1 MYKSFAAAALATA
14 IFGEQANAG
23 SYGSSKLNAGPFV
36 NETWYSGL
44 IDIDHTDNQADDI
57 FYWWFESRT
66 DVSNDP
72 LVLWLTGGPG
82 CASEI
87 ALFYENGPYQ
97 FEADGKTLKMNPHS
111 WN

>member
-1 MYKSFAAAALATA
+1 MKILSTTALATFA
-14 IFGEQANAG
+14 LMDVQAG
-23 SYGSSKLNAGPFV
+23 SSANPGPFIG
-36 NETWYSGL
+36 ETWYSGT
-44 IDIDHTDNQADDI
+44 IDIPHKDNHADDI

-66 DVSNDP
+66 DTANDP

-97 FEADGKTLKMNPHS
+97 FEADGKTLKKNPYS